1 MKHMTKTALLALLTA
16 ACIVSC
22 GDSSDGGSTA
32 ETTAAVGGSNTG
44 AVTEDPALQDSLPDT
59 DLDGWTYRMCLQ
71 GETVHQEK
79 TYVDGESGSIV
90 NDAVY
95 DKIRT
100 VEERF
105 NVDII
110 MTEDSHNSAD
120 NLDNVKNMILAG
132 DDFAEILQGHDI
144 SMANLA
150 MEGYFINVYDIPH
163 LDFTKPWWSKATLD
177 SMTVAD
183 QMYMMFNNI
192 SYCNLSGMRAL
203 YFNKTLLQAQ
213 DITFPYEEVLAGTWT
228 LDRLLELS
236 AQGYKDLNG
245 DGKTDEN
252 DQFGFINPTV
262 YYCFFEP
269 FQVEPY
275 CKDKNGNLYYEVNL
289 EKLQTLTEKFYDLL
303 FTQGGYLAK
312 ATDVTVSRELTY
324 KAFTEDRAMFIYTD
338 LTRGVQY
345 VSDSEAIYGLLPMP
359 KFDEKQ
365 DTYYGGSTDRPIAVP
380 ITASENLDAI
390 GLVSEALNA
399 EGYKQVYPAYYEVAM
414 KSRYADQ
421 TEDAQMLD
429 LIHDNVII
437 SFTYLNGNYKSIYNI
452 MLENLFNA
460 SSPTTD
466 VASWCA
472 KNEKTQIAHVEKL
485 QEFFDENRP

>member
-1 MKHMTKTALLALLTA
+1 MTKTALLALLTV

-22 GDSSDGGSTA
+22 GD
-32 ETTAAVGGSNTG
+32 TTADDGTADTTG
-44 AVTEDPALQDSLPDT
+44 AVTGKATDAVTEDSALADGLPEA
-59 DLDGWTYRMCLQ
+59 DLEGWQFRMCLQ
-71 GETVHQEK
+71 GETVHQE
-79 TYVDGESGSIV
+79 TTFIDGESGNIV
-90 NDAVY
+90 KDAVY
-95 DKIRT
+95 DKLRT

-120 NLDNVKNMILAG
+120 NLDNIKNMILAG
-132 DDFAEILQGHDI
+132 DDFAELLQGHDI

-192 SYCNLSGMRAL
+192 SYCNLSGTRAL
-203 YFNKTLLQAQ
+203 FFNKTLLQAQ
-213 DITFPYEEVLAGTWT
+213 DIAFPYEEVENGTWT
-228 LDRLLELS
+228 LDRLLEIKS
-236 AQGYKDLNG
+236 RGYRDLNG

-252 DQFGFINPTV
+252 DQFGFVNPTV

-269 FQVEPY
+269 FRVEPY
-275 CKDKNGNLYYEVNL
+275 CKDKNGDLYYEVNL
-289 EKLQTLTEKFYDLL
+289 DKLQTLTEKFYDLL
-303 FTQGGYLAK
+303 FTEGGYLAK
-312 ATDVTVSRELTY
+312 ATDVTASRDITY

-338 LTRGVQY
+338 LTRAVQY
-345 VSDSEAIYGLLPMP
+345 ISDSEAIYGILPMP
-359 KFDEKQ
+359 KFDANQ

-380 ITASENLDAI
+380 ITAEANLDAI
-390 GLVSEALNA
+390 GLISEALNA
-399 EGYKQVYPAYYEVAM
+399 EGYKQVYPAYFEVAM

-429 LIHDNVII
+429 LIHNNVII

-460 SSPTTD
+460 STPSTD

-472 KNEKTQIAHVEKL
+472 TNEKTQIAHVEKL
-485 QEFFDENRP
+485 QEFFDDNRP

>member
-1 MKHMTKTALLALLTA
+1 MKNITKTTLLALLTA
-16 ACIVSC
+16 ACIISC
-22 GDSSDGGSTA
+22 GDASDDGSTA
-32 ETTAAVGGSNTG
+32 DTTTAVGGNETG
-44 AVTEDPALQDSLPDT
+44 ALTEAPELQDGLPEA
-59 DLDGWTYRMCLQ
+59 DLEGWQFRMSLQ
-71 GETVHQEK
+71 GDTVHQEK
-79 TYVDGESGSIV
+79 TYVDGETGSIV
-90 NDAVY
+90 SDAVY

-110 MTEDSHNSAD
+110 MTEDSQNSAD

-213 DITFPYEEVLAGTWT
+213 DIVFPYEEVLAGTWT

-275 CKDKNGNLYYEVNL
+275 CKDQNGDLYYDVNL
-289 EKLQTLTEKFYDLL
+289 EKIQTLTEKFYELL
-303 FTQGGYLAK
+303 FTQGGYIAK
-312 ATDVTVSRELTY
+312 ATDVETSRDLTY

-380 ITASENLDAI
+380 ITAANQLDAI

-460 SSPTTD
+460 SSPSTD